1 MQLDLDQRKLL
12 KMRSSKFIT
21 SDIDDKFP
29 EILYKKITDDKQ
41 IFNVFIDNIR
51 QKKIDKKDVKLLQ
64 ITGLN
69 QIVEILKQ
77 REAYKQNVLGYAK
90 REQDAIQ
97 SNLNFDDYKD
107 IAESSM
113 NMKIDQDLQHKFE
126 QQRDIVTNNAVQSN
140 LKTNIIR

>member
-1 MQLDLDQRKLL
+1 
-12 KMRSSKFIT
+12 MRSSKFIT

-140 LKTNIIR
+140 IKTNIIR

>member
-29 EILYKKITDDKQ
+29 ELLYKKITDDQQ
-41 IFNVFIDNIR
+41 IFNTFVDNIR

-69 QIVEILKQ
+69 
-77 REAYKQNVLGYAK
+77 
-90 REQDAIQ
+90 
-97 SNLNFDDYKD
+97 
-107 IAESSM
+107 
-113 NMKIDQDLQHKFE
+113 
-126 QQRDIVTNNAVQSN
+126 
-140 LKTNIIR
+140 

>member
-113 NMKIDQDLQHKFE
+113 NMKIDKDLQHKFE
-126 QQRDIVTNNAVQSN
+126 KQRDIVTNNAVQSN